1 MVELCNDETP
11 LVKKGMTKNLCDCIE
26 VMEKEF
32 LLKDVVPVINT
43 LSKDDSDQ
51 IRCII
56 LETIISLA
64 KRFSKDENN
73 KYLIGIVAE
82 L

>member
-11 LVKKGMTKNLCDCIE
+11 LVKKAMTKNLGENIE

-32 LLKDVVPVINT
+32 LLKDVIPVINS
-43 LSKDDSDQ
+43 LAKDDSDM

-56 LETIISLA
+56 LETIIGLA
-64 KRFSKDENN
+64 RRFSKDENN
-73 KYLIGIVAE
+73 KYLINIVSE
-82 L
+82 Q